1 MIKAVKEKFS
11 ISRLHTSQGVFRLE
25 GMLSALGEVSITKI
39 EILGTD
45 GWLLLTLSDRK
56 VMSLCDKLHSEIVL
70 HLS

>member
-1 MIKAVKEKFS
+1 MIKAVNEKFS

-25 GMLSALGEVSITKI
+25 GVLPSLGEVSITKI

-45 GWLLLTLSDRK
+45 GWLLLALSDSK
-56 VMSLCDKLHSEIVL
+56 VMSLCDNLHGEILL